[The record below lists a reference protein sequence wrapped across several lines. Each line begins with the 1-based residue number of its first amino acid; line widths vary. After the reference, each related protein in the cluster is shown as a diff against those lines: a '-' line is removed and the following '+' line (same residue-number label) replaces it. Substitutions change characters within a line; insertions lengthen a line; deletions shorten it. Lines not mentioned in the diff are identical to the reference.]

1 MRDEIIDLMNEL
13 EKFRQKIETVH
24 KLLKLQL
31 ETGDNELIEEALNI
45 IEGKERD

>member
-13 EKFRQKIETVH
+13 EKFRQKIETVR

-31 ETGDNELIEEALNI
+31 ETGDNELIEEALNM
-45 IEGKERD
+45 IEGKEGE